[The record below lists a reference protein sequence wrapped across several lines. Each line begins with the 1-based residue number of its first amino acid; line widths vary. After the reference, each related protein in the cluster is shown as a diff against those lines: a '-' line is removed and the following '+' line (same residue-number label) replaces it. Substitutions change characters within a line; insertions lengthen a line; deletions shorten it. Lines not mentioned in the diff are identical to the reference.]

1 MSENRNL
8 TIKGAAKGGKIV
20 IIDMADY
27 IEHCGLLLNE
37 QKSSMKNQTQNQL

>member
-27 IEHCGLLLNE
+27 IEHCGLLLNDRE
-37 QKSSMKNQTQNQL
+37 KLYEK